1 MVFKNEFAWED
12 EDEGRGEG
20 FCLELGLRNCLGRKE
35 GRVGFCLEFG
45 LKNFLGRRKEGRK
58 EGRSGFCL
66 EFGVGCLRRKRRKKW
81 VLSRIWC
88 WKMLEEEE
96 KEEKGLCLEFGV

>member
-1 MVFKNEFAWED
+1 LVFKNEFAWED

-58 EGRSGFCL
+58 EGR
-66 EFGVGCLRRKRRKKW
+66 KKW

-88 WKMLEEEE
+88 WLLEEEK
-96 KEEKGLCLEFGV
+96 KEEVGFV